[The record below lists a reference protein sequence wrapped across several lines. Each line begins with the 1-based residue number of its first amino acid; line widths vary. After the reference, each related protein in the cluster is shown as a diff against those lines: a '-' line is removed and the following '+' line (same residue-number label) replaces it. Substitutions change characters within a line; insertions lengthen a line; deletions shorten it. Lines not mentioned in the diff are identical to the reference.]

1 MPVNNRNNARNRK
14 SPARTY
20 ARPGERRKNSP
31 LPLIVIAACTLLA
44 ILLAIF
50 LPRSCSGNDGAVPV
64 SAVAVTPASTV
75 PAATGVAQS
84 ASVAPTDT
92 PTPVRTVDPYLVIRP
107 VADEGYLPIFE
118 KANIRENQICITVDD
133 CFQGDNLNA
142 ILDLCEAY
150 GAKITIFPIGK
161 NTVRESLY
169 EPLRRAYEMGMEFE
183 NHSYNHSAF
192 YRLSAE
198 DMAAEIYNANLA
210 LSSVLGVDYQMHFM
224 RTRGGDN
231 RYDLRTH
238 QYLEKLGY
246 YGMAHWS
253 VDGSKS
259 STEQLANS
267 LSPGQIYLVHTTDS
281 DLELLS
287 FFIPYAAAQGYE
299 MLTFT
304 EMFGYPDNEATEI
317 TTPLTERT
325 PPEPDPYVYEYKT
338 LSQSTSYIWDV
349 TLLQVRLYELGF
361 LQDTPDGVYGH
372 NTFMAVG
379 YFQLAAGIEATG
391 VATPETQEILFSDD
405 APAATAAGTA
415 SPTPASSAGNVAA
428 SPTPVH
434 TTAPRNTGPEPTV
447 DLTLFD

>member
-64 SAVAVTPASTV
+64 SAVVVTPASTV

-161 NTVRESLY
+161 NTVRESL
-169 EPLRRAYEMGMEFE
+169 
-183 NHSYNHSAF
+183 
-192 YRLSAE
+192 
-198 DMAAEIYNANLA
+198 
-210 LSSVLGVDYQMHFM
+210 
-224 RTRGGDN
+224 
-231 RYDLRTH
+231 
-238 QYLEKLGY
+238 
-246 YGMAHWS
+246 
-253 VDGSKS
+253 
-259 STEQLANS
+259 
-267 LSPGQIYLVHTTDS
+267 
-281 DLELLS
+281 
-287 FFIPYAAAQGYE
+287 
-299 MLTFT
+299 
-304 EMFGYPDNEATEI
+304 
-317 TTPLTERT
+317 
-325 PPEPDPYVYEYKT
+325 
-338 LSQSTSYIWDV
+338 
-349 TLLQVRLYELGF
+349 
-361 LQDTPDGVYGH
+361 
-372 NTFMAVG
+372 
-379 YFQLAAGIEATG
+379 
-391 VATPETQEILFSDD
+391 
-405 APAATAAGTA
+405 
-415 SPTPASSAGNVAA
+415 
-428 SPTPVH
+428 
-434 TTAPRNTGPEPTV
+434 
-447 DLTLFD
+447 